1 VDSEQGELLQGLP
14 VRLRLRRPQAMAEL
28 DLGDEARFWPCDEAL
43 GRWRS
48 VTPAGAAQIV
58 YE

>member
-1 VDSEQGELLQGLP
+1 VEMGND
-14 VRLRLRRPQAMAEL
+14 
-28 DLGDEARFWPCDEAL
+28 ARFWPCDEAL

-48 VTPAGAAQIV
+48 IAHSGAAHVV

>member
-1 VDSEQGELLQGLP
+1 
-14 VRLRLRRPQAMAEL
+14 VRLRVRRPDATAEL

-43 GRWRS
+43 GRWRGI
-48 VTPAGAAQIV
+48 ALGGAAQIV